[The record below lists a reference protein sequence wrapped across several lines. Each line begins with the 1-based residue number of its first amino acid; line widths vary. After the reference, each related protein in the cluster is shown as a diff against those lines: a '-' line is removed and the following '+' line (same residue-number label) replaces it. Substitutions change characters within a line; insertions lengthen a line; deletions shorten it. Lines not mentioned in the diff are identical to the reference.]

1 MHYQNH
7 FKNIALLKYSI
18 KIKVFYYIS
27 TLSIPT
33 KQNNFTKMKRKV
45 TLKQIAKELDVSIST
60 VSKSLKDSPEISE
73 DTRQKVRAFAKLYN
87 YKPNLIALSLKNRK
101 TKTIGVIIP
110 EIIHHFFATVISGIE
125 HIANEKGYNVIV
137 CLSDESFD
145 KEVINMEMLANGSI
159 DGFIMSL
166 SKETQLKKDYHHI
179 SEAINQGMPVVMFD
193 RVANDILCDKVIIDD
208 NLAAFEA
215 VQYLINKGFKK
226 IALISTIDYISV
238 GKLRTE
244 GYLKALRNNNIPIDE
259 NLILKVEDMDHC
271 EDKIEELMKNNA
283 FDAIFAVNELF
294 AVTSIKL
301 ASKLNLKVPE
311 DLSIIGFT
319 DGMISKYSSP
329 SITTVSQN
337 EFKMGEKAAKMLID
351 RLENEDE
358 EEEHY
363 KTEVIETNLVE
374 RESTI

>member
-1 MHYQNH
+1 
-7 FKNIALLKYSI
+7 
-18 KIKVFYYIS
+18 
-27 TLSIPT
+27 
-33 KQNNFTKMKRKV
+33 MKRKV

-101 TKTIGVIIP
+101 TKTICVIIP

-125 HIANEKGYNVIV
+125 RVANEKGYNVIV

-166 SKETQLKKDYHHI
+166 SKETQLKKDFHHI
-179 SEAINQGMPVVMFD
+179 SEVISQGMPVVMFD

-215 VQYLINKGFKK
+215 VQFLINKGFKK
-226 IALISTIDYISV
+226 IALISTVDYVSV
-238 GKLRTE
+238 GKLRTD
-244 GYLKALRNNNIPIDE
+244 GYLKALRSNNIPIDE
-259 NLILKVEDMDHC
+259 EFILKVEDMDNC
-271 EDKIEELMKNNA
+271 SGQIEALLLKNS

-294 AVTSIKL
+294 AVTAIKL
-301 ASKLNLKVPE
+301 AKKLNLKVPE
-311 DLSIIGFT
+311 DISIIGFT

-337 EFKMGEKAAKMLID
+337 EIKMGEKAATMLID

-358 EEEHY
+358 DEEHY